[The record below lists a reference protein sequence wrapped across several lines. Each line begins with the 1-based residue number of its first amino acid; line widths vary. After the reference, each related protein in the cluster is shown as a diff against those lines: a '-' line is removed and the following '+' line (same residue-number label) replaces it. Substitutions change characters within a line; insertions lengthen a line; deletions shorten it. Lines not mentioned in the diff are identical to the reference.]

1 VLTASTRAAP
11 IESEA
16 ALSHVQQHHQ
26 EVNEMEI
33 ITLFGEG
40 NSSKTYELTLKHPTP
55 RTDEWACVGEDPEL
69 FHPEDLT
76 QLAEAQQV
84 CADCPMRQTCLEL
97 GTARREWGVWGGV
110 LLESGKPRDTPRTPG
125 RKPYKRSQ
133 EAIARARR
141 VA

>member
-1 VLTASTRAAP
+1 
-11 IESEA
+11 
-16 ALSHVQQHHQ
+16 
-26 EVNEMEI
+26 MEI

-40 NSSKTYELTLKHPTP
+40 FSTKTYELTLKHPTP

-84 CADCPMRQTCLEL
+84 CTDCPMRQTCLEL

-110 LLESGKPRDTPRTPG
+110 LLESGKPRHRAQNSRTKALQAKPGGDRTGQPR
-125 RKPYKRSQ
+125 RLR
-133 EAIARARR
+133 
-141 VA
+141 

>member
-1 VLTASTRAAP
+1 
-11 IESEA
+11 
-16 ALSHVQQHHQ
+16 
-26 EVNEMEI
+26 MEI

-69 FHPEDLT
+69 FHPEDPT

-84 CADCPMRQTCLEL
+84 CAACPMRQTCLEL

-110 LLESGKPRDTPRTPG
+110 LLESGKPRDAPRTPG